1 MPIESGLTEQV
12 LERAIDND
20 ELILYYQPKVN
31 LLDGSIVGAEA
42 LVRWNVGE
50 GVYISPSAFIPLAE
64 SSGLLHDLTVRLLDQ
79 VVSASEMLNER
90 VPGLALSMNVA
101 PNDLQSNV
109 ITTRIKQVLDSKLIA
124 PSALQI
130 EITESAVMG
139 NFEHIKEG
147 VIKLTN
153 MGVNVLMDDF
163 GTGYSSIDRL
173 SQLPFSAL
181 KLDQGVVKRMGDSRQ
196 NLNVVK
202 SCILMAHELRM
213 TSVAEGIESAA
224 AYQFLMANGCE
235 EAQGYYISRPMALYE
250 FMSFAEQEHQFEGS
264 QIGRIHQTVN
274 NVLFYR
280 KCLADVVFCS
290 RQGSDTCL
298 PSIVDPALT
307 EAIEQSRLGRWYFGV
322 GQRLSGLESFDK
334 LEQPIRNLHKLGGDI
349 LNVKSDNMSKDK
361 QDAAFIKM
369 DGLAN
374 EVVTLL
380 HALES
385 DLILNKKD

>member
-1 MPIESGLTEQV
+1 MQSGLTQQV

-20 ELILYYQPKVN
+20 ELILYYQPKVS

-101 PNDLQSNV
+101 PNDLQSGV
-109 ITTRIKQVLDSKLIA
+109 ITERIKQVLDQKLIH

-139 NFEHIKEG
+139 NFEQIKEG
-147 VIKLTN
+147 IIQLTD
-153 MGVNVLMDDF
+153 MGVDVLMDDF

-181 KLDQGVVKRMGDSRQ
+181 KLDQGIVKRMGESRQ

-202 SCILMAHELRM
+202 SCILMAQELRM
-213 TSVAEGIESAA
+213 TSVAEGIESSA

-235 EAQGYYISRPMALYE
+235 VAQGYYISRPIALYE
-250 FMSFAEQEHQFEGS
+250 FISFAEQDHEFEGS
-264 QIGRIHQTVN
+264 QIGRIHQTVH

-280 KCLADVVFCS
+280 KCLSDVVFCA
-290 RQGSDTCL
+290 RQGADACL
-298 PSIVDPALT
+298 PSIVDPDLT
-307 EAIEQSRLGRWYFGV
+307 ESIEQSRLGRWYFGA
-322 GQRLSGLESFDK
+322 GQRLSGMESFDR
-334 LEQPIRNLHKLGGDI
+334 LEQPIRDLHKIGGDI
-349 LNVKSDNMSKDK
+349 LNAMSINDSHSEQNATYKE
-361 QDAAFIKM
+361 M
-369 DGLAN
+369 DGLVN
-374 EVVTLL
+374 KVVALL

-385 DLILNKKD
+385 DLILSQYI